1 MYRQIDAYVRERAHA
16 RMHAHAHTL
25 TGKHLWLVQSL
36 QSSQHDLVPYWTPDN
51 FWQQDPY
58 SMNTPTSLSGVTVAV
73 YTTCAQSVESPNILL
88 H

>member
-1 MYRQIDAYVRERAHA
+1 MIRT
-16 RMHAHAHTL
+16 HAHTL

-36 QSSQHDLVPYWTPDN
+36 QSSPHDLVPYWTPDS

-73 YTTCAQSVESPNILL
+73 HTTCAQSVESPNILL